1 MKLYYISAII
11 ISAFIFGSCDD
22 NTDEIGSSLIGNMDD
37 LEIIP
42 AKYNISTSS
51 IIADSVYS
59 RNTIGYL
66 GKIRDPETGAYITS
80 DFTTQFHTL
89 ENYEFPDKDSIRSLV
104 TLSDD
109 SKEII
114 ADSCE
119 LRLYFDN
126 YYGDSLS
133 TMKVTAYEL
142 QTPMSEGEKY
152 YSNYDPI
159 KDGLIRTDGIKI
171 NKLYTLSDQNVDESV
186 RGSSNYTAN
195 IRIKLDKEYTD
206 KDGKKY
212 NNFGTYLM
220 RKYYENPSYFKHSY
234 TFIHNLVPGYY
245 FKIQSGLGS
254 MAYIRTSQLN
264 VYFRF
269 LKNDSVVVGASSF
282 VGTEEV
288 IQSTRI
294 SNDANTLKRLVED
307 KSCTYIKS
315 PAGIFTELT
324 IPVDDIMNGHRND
337 TINTAK
343 IVLPRINNTSQS
355 EYTLDIPQTLLM
367 IPAEEIHSFFE
378 EGRVVDY
385 KTSFIALY
393 DSKKNSYTFNNIST
407 LVKTM
412 DQKDRSDSK
421 WNKAVII
428 PVTVTYNTDGEIIKV
443 AHDMSMTSTRLVGG
457 SENPYKPLTIDVIYS
472 KFK

>member
-186 RGSSNYTAN
+186 RGSSSYTAN

-220 RKYYENPSYFKHSY
+220 RKYYENPSYFKDSY

-269 LKNDSVVVGASSF
+269 LK
-282 VGTEEV
+282 
-288 IQSTRI
+288 
-294 SNDANTLKRLVED
+294 
-307 KSCTYIKS
+307 
-315 PAGIFTELT
+315 
-324 IPVDDIMNGHRND
+324 M
-337 TINTAK
+337 
-343 IVLPRINNTSQS
+343 
-355 EYTLDIPQTLLM
+355 TLLWW
-367 IPAEEIHSFFE
+367 ARHLLLVQ
-378 EGRVVDY
+378 R
-385 KTSFIALY
+385 K
-393 DSKKNSYTFNNIST
+393 SYN
-407 LVKTM
+407 L
-412 DQKDRSDSK
+412 
-421 WNKAVII
+421 
-428 PVTVTYNTDGEIIKV
+428 PV
-443 AHDMSMTSTRLVGG
+443 
-457 SENPYKPLTIDVIYS
+457 
-472 KFK
+472 

>member
-220 RKYYENPSYFKHSY
+220 RKYYENPSYFMDSY

-294 SNDANTLKRLVED
+294 ANDANTLKRLVED

-407 LVKTM
+407 LVKAM

-457 SENPYKPLTIDVIYS
+457 SENPYEPLTIDVIYS

>member
-186 RGSSNYTAN
+186 RGSSSYTAN

-220 RKYYENPSYFKHSY
+220 RKYYENPSNFKDSY

-294 SNDANTLKRLVED
+294 VNDANTLKRLVED

-407 LVKTM
+407 LVKAM

-457 SENPYKPLTIDVIYS
+457 SENPYEPLTIDVIYS

>member
-1 MKLYYISAII
+1 M
-11 ISAFIFGSCDD
+11 
-22 NTDEIGSSLIGNMDD
+22 
-37 LEIIP
+37 
-42 AKYNISTSS
+42 
-51 IIADSVYS
+51 
-59 RNTIGYL
+59 
-66 GKIRDPETGAYITS
+66 
-80 DFTTQFHTL
+80 

-220 RKYYENPSYFKHSY
+220 RKYYENPSYFKDSY

-294 SNDANTLKRLVED
+294 ANDANTLKRLVED

-355 EYTLDIPQTLLM
+355 EYTLDIPQSLLM
-367 IPAEEIHSFFE
+367 IPAEEIHSFLRRA
-378 EGRVVDY
+378 G
-385 KTSFIALY
+385 SL
-393 DSKKNSYTFNNIST
+393 
-407 LVKTM
+407 
-412 DQKDRSDSK
+412 
-421 WNKAVII
+421 
-428 PVTVTYNTDGEIIKV
+428 IIKR
-443 AHDMSMTSTRLVGG
+443 HS
-457 SENPYKPLTIDVIYS
+457 
-472 KFK
+472 

>member
-220 RKYYENPSYFKHSY
+220 RKYYENPSYFKDSY

-294 SNDANTLKRLVED
+294 ANDANTLKRLVED

-407 LVKTM
+407 LVKAM

-457 SENPYKPLTIDVIYS
+457 SENPYEPLTIDVIYS

>member
-220 RKYYENPSYFKHSY
+220 RKYYENPSNFKDSY

-294 SNDANTLKRLVED
+294 VNDANTLKRLVED

-407 LVKTM
+407 LVKAM

-457 SENPYKPLTIDVIYS
+457 SENPYEPLTIDVIYS

>member
-220 RKYYENPSYFKHSY
+220 RKYYENPSNFKDSY

-294 SNDANTLKRLVED
+294 ANDANTLKRLVED

-407 LVKTM
+407 LVKAM

-457 SENPYKPLTIDVIYS
+457 SENPYEPLTIDVIYS

>member
-1 MKLYYISAII
+1 M
-11 ISAFIFGSCDD
+11 
-22 NTDEIGSSLIGNMDD
+22 
-37 LEIIP
+37 
-42 AKYNISTSS
+42 
-51 IIADSVYS
+51 
-59 RNTIGYL
+59 
-66 GKIRDPETGAYITS
+66 
-80 DFTTQFHTL
+80 

-220 RKYYENPSYFKHSY
+220 RKYYENP
-234 TFIHNLVPGYY
+234 
-245 FKIQSGLGS
+245 
-254 MAYIRTSQLN
+254 
-264 VYFRF
+264 
-269 LKNDSVVVGASSF
+269 
-282 VGTEEV
+282 
-288 IQSTRI
+288 
-294 SNDANTLKRLVED
+294 
-307 KSCTYIKS
+307 
-315 PAGIFTELT
+315 
-324 IPVDDIMNGHRND
+324 
-337 TINTAK
+337 
-343 IVLPRINNTSQS
+343 
-355 EYTLDIPQTLLM
+355 
-367 IPAEEIHSFFE
+367 
-378 EGRVVDY
+378 
-385 KTSFIALY
+385 
-393 DSKKNSYTFNNIST
+393 
-407 LVKTM
+407 
-412 DQKDRSDSK
+412 
-421 WNKAVII
+421 
-428 PVTVTYNTDGEIIKV
+428 
-443 AHDMSMTSTRLVGG
+443 
-457 SENPYKPLTIDVIYS
+457 
-472 KFK
+472 